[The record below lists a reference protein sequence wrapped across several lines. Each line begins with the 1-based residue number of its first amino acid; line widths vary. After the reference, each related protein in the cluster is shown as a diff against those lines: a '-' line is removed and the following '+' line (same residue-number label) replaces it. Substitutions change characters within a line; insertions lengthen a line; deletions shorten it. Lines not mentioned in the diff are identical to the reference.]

1 MSILIYFIFAAVF
14 LVAAAITGYS
24 LYTRKSIPVSLFRDA
39 LRNENCGNFEAA
51 ILGYENALT
60 EINKSRFP
68 SGKLIQKI
76 NGKLKVLRTVTS
88 YEANFHYENTRWPIP
103 DLMHRSFH

>member
-76 NGKLKVLRTVTS
+76 NGKLKVVRRH
-88 YEANFHYENTRWPIP
+88 NNW
-103 DLMHRSFH
+103 LMPSNSKWNRLFREPSHGSL

>member
-1 MSILIYFIFAAVF
+1 MNILLYFIIAAVF
-14 LVAAAITGYS
+14 LIAAAITGYS
-24 LYTRKSIPVSLFRDA
+24 LLNRKSVPVALFRDA

-51 ILGYENALT
+51 IQGYENALV

-76 NGKLKVLRTVTS
+76 NGKLKVLKTVTN
-88 YEANFHYENTRWPIP
+88 YQANFHYENTRWPIP
-103 DLMHRSFH
+103 DLMNGSFH

>member
-1 MSILIYFIFAAVF
+1 MSILIYFIFAALF

-51 ILGYENALT
+51 ILGYENALS
-60 EINKSRFP
+60 EIHLQ